1 MQTGLWADW
10 DGRDKTQRWGYFLS
24 ISVWGQSCVWRTT
37 VSATAPTYPAGGG
50 STIIAPRCRAGCVG
64 GESAAPELANGQRR
78 RFRTVTWI
86 LGSRCLQEWL
96 IGLSV
101 CVRVFTAAATTIIR
115 SISTGVP
122 LSSRVENFNL
132 ALCSPDDEPILT

>member
-1 MQTGLWADW
+1 LRLFYEGLTKVF
-10 DGRDKTQRWGYFLS
+10 RS
-24 ISVWGQSCVWRTT
+24 EP
-37 VSATAPTYPAGGG
+37 AT
-50 STIIAPRCRAGCVG
+50 
-64 GESAAPELANGQRR
+64 PELADGQRR
-78 RFRTVTWI
+78 RFVQSWI

-122 LSSRVENFNL
+122 LSSRAENTKL
-132 ALCSPDDEPILT
+132 ALCSPDDEPILTQFSDGMVLAKHSWLGVFRSDPTQP